1 MSGLRTRVGSQ
12 CSRSLI
18 ARWRRPPLTLNRA
31 ARGSGRMTSR
41 RPTMADKARR
51 GSRVADGDDRSGT
64 PRGLGIGTLTFKV
77 STADRNGALMVC
89 EIAHHAQGGPPR
101 HIHHDQDE
109 WYHVIKGEYV
119 IEIGGER
126 FSLGPGDSTFGPRG
140 VPHGWAYVGDGPGRV
155 TFVAVPASRLE
166 PFFIEITKANAMA
179 PQDPAFWLPFNMT
192 LFGPPLELP

>member
-1 MSGLRTRVGSQ
+1 
-12 CSRSLI
+12 
-18 ARWRRPPLTLNRA
+18 
-31 ARGSGRMTSR
+31 
-41 RPTMADKARR
+41 MADKARR
-51 GSRVADGDDRSGT
+51 GFRVADGDDRSGT

-77 STADRNGALMVC
+77 STADSDGALMVC
-89 EIAHHAQGGPPR
+89 EIAHHAKGGPPR

-109 WYHVIKGEYV
+109 WFHVIKGKYV

-140 VPHGWAYVGDGPGRV
+140 VPHGWAFVGDGPGRV

-166 PFFIEITKANAMA
+166 PFFIEIAKANAMA
-179 PQDPAFWLPFNMT
+179 PQDPAFWAPFNMT